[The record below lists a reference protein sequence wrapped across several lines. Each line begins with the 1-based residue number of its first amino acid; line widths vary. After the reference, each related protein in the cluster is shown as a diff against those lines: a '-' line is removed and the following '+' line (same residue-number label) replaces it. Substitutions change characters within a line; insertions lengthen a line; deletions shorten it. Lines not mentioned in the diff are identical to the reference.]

1 MTTKNELPWGVAI
14 DNDRFRSHGITV
26 QMKPKGGSWFAIR
39 VFQYGDL
46 VMEAKAQ
53 GLSDAVKRM
62 NAIVDSRLSR
72 QRMHAQVYANLLG
85 RA

>member
-1 MTTKNELPWGVAI
+1 MIDRNELPWGVAI

-46 VMEAKAQ
+46 VMEAKSQ

-62 NAIVDSRLSR
+62 NAIVESRLSR
-72 QRMHAQVYANLLG
+72 QKMHAELYANLAG
-85 RA
+85 AA

>member
-1 MTTKNELPWGVAI
+1 MSAKNELPWGVGI

-72 QRMHAQVYANLLG
+72 QRMHMGVYANLAG

>member
-46 VMEAKAQ
+46 VMEAKSQ